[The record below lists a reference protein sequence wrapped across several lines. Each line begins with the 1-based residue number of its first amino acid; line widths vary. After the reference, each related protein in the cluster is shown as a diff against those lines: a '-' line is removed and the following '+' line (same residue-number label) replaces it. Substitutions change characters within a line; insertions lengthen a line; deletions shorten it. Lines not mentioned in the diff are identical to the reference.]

1 MQAPHPAAPLLQLS
15 VQFASSA
22 HRSALPRHKLQR
34 WVRAALRC
42 GPADAHV
49 RKAKPAAV
57 EPAHI
62 TLRFVDAAESRELN
76 RAYRGKDYATNVL
89 TFDYQPW
96 PPAAD
101 IVLCDAVIARE
112 ATEQGKDLAAH
123 YAHMVVHG
131 VLHAMGWDH
140 AQDAD
145 AERMEAAERALL
157 LTLGITDPYA

>member
-1 MQAPHPAAPLLQLS
+1 MQALRTAAPLLQLS
-15 VQFASSA
+15 VQFASGT

-42 GPADAHV
+42 GPANARL
-49 RKAKPAAV
+49 RKAKPAPI
-57 EPAHI
+57 EPAQI
-62 TLRFVDAAESRELN
+62 TLRFVDAAEGRELN

-112 ATEQGKDLAAH
+112 AAEQGKDLAAH

-140 AQDAD
+140 ELEAD
-145 AERMEAAERALL
+145 AERMEATERALL
-157 LTLGITDPYA
+157 LTLGIADPYA